1 MQLGTENGGKM
12 FGLKLGKIEEGY
24 LADINLI
31 DLSDPTLVPLHNL
44 NANLVYSAGGGCID
58 TVICDGKVIMENR
71 HVNGEEE
78 IIKNAQETAMTW
90 IKR

>member
-1 MQLGTENGGKM
+1 MGTVNGGNI
-12 FGLKLGKIEEGY
+12 FGIKLGRIEEGY

-31 DLSDPTLVPLHNL
+31 NLSDPALVPRHNL
-44 NANLVYSAGGGCID
+44 NANLVYAAGGSCVD

-71 HVNGEEE
+71 HVPGEEE
-78 IIKNAQETAMTW
+78 IIRNAQEVAMHW

>member
-1 MQLGTENGGKM
+1 
-12 FGLKLGKIEEGY
+12 
-24 LADINLI
+24 
-31 DLSDPTLVPLHNL
+31 
-44 NANLVYSAGGGCID
+44 
-58 TVICDGKVIMENR
+58 VICDGKVIMENR